1 MLKHKN
7 KHKLE
12 KYFEKILKYKH
23 KGGNTMQLDNMEEVK
38 KAITEFKS
46 IFTNIYDVK
55 KDIEDQL
62 AIKDDETIDY
72 LHELELGDLNAID
85 LMKTAK
91 KLIKTRKERR
101 VLKDKLELIKTTKG
115 FVDNYIVK
123 GIVGELEQ
131 VVENIDTLKRNQENR
146 QYTPRVLQDLK
157 CAKKKKENTNE

>member
-1 MLKHKN
+1 
-7 KHKLE
+7 
-12 KYFEKILKYKH
+12 
-23 KGGNTMQLDNMEEVK
+23 MQLDNMEEVK
-38 KAITEFKS
+38 KAFNEFKN

-72 LHELELGDLNAID
+72 LHELELGNLNAIEV
-85 LMKTAK
+85 MGTAK
-91 KLIKTRKERR
+91 KLISSRKERR
-101 VLKDKLELIKTTKG
+101 ILKDKLELIKTTKG

-131 VVENIDTLKRNQENR
+131 VIENINTLKKNQENR

-157 CAKKKKENTNE
+157 CAKKKKEG